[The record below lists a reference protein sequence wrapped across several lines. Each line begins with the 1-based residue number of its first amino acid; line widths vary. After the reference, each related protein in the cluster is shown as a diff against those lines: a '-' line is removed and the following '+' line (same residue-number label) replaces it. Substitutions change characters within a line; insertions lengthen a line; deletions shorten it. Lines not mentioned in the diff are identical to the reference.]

1 MHGQR
6 NIKIINT
13 KQTKQIYQKPP
24 EVEQDIVQNMY
35 MQRIVINVF
44 LKCEPIWSLAKEKQ

>member
-35 MQRIVINVF
+35 M
-44 LKCEPIWSLAKEKQ
+44 